1 MRNLIFFAFVLLFW
15 SCEMQPIEELAIEPD
30 TIEQIQGPYQV
41 TPVSKS
47 TILSL
52 GKKLQKRIGFNVI
65 ESAQMRQISE
75 FTFDLEASQLTTDTL
90 KRRTYTVPFLEKG
103 DKYSTFNLVMVAD
116 SLDNVLDQYVL
127 QYEFDSIQF
136 RSFEETQDL
145 VAAGVTI
152 KRFPFSSF
160 FNDSNPGFLERCDG
174 IFDSNGD
181 PVTCD
186 EVVIPSG
193 SYGGGSSG
201 GTVTFPSAGPSVGGG
216 GTDCFWSV
224 SWVVYYEVSSIYG
237 MKIHYI
243 PVIRIN
249 CVTYSNSRKNDSHRE
264 GMITCMD
271 CSVSDFGSPAFTLTR
286 DATQIDNLLTDF
298 NLSDWHM
305 AYLSLNPAFSSSLKA
320 TFLNDPNLDQDA
332 GMFTISAAMNGALT
346 GNFNNNFILAV
357 EGLMVESEGDITQDP
372 IRWLFQS
379 YFEIRYAVLKQ
390 LNPGWSN
397 EKLFYETA
405 KEAIHLAL
413 DGIGLIPGLGE
424 PADLLN
430 SGLYFLEG
438 DRLNASLSLIAA
450 TPVIGWFSTTAKG
463 ALRLKGTI
471 PGTTKRITQVWAKNG
486 DEILFGG
493 TPLRTAMGLI
503 DPSKHAHHI
512 LPLEH
517 AKHPVI
523 QKAAKAKNNPFHIN
537 EIDNGVGVDSW
548 RNTNHPSYNNRVE
561 AILDNYNELNP
572 NANPEQ
578 AMVFLQGKMQE
589 IAQVINNNPTIKLN
603 DLIFR

>member
-1 MRNLIFFAFVLLFW
+1 MRNLIFLAFVLLFW

-65 ESAQMRQISE
+65 ESAQMRQISD

-116 SLDNVLDQYVL
+116 SVDNVLDQYVL
-127 QYEFDSIQF
+127 QYEFDSIQYQD
-136 RSFEETQDL
+136 FEVTKDL
-145 VAAGVTI
+145 FASGVTI

-186 EVVIPSG
+186 EVEIISG
-193 SYGGGSSG
+193 PGYGGGGSSG
-201 GTVTFPSAGPSVGGG
+201 EGTVWITPGGG
-216 GTDCFWSV
+216 GGSGMSC
-224 SWVVYYEVSSIYG
+224 SWILFVQPCNCKPHHTYQSCGCEDGTPHFVFQIICTSPQMRTSSSQ
-237 MKIHYI
+237 
-243 PVIRIN
+243 IN
-249 CVTYSNSRKNDSHRE
+249 Q
-264 GMITCMD
+264 MTCMD
-271 CSVSDFGSPAFTLTR
+271 CSISDFGSPAFTLTR
-286 DATQIDNLLTDF
+286 DATQIDNLLSDY
-298 NLSDWHM
+298 NLTDWHM
-305 AYLSLNPAFSSSLKA
+305 AYLSNNSAFSSSLKS

-346 GNFNNNFILAV
+346 GNFNNSFILAV
-357 EGLMVESEGDITQDP
+357 EGLMDESEGDLTQDP
-372 IRWLFQS
+372 IRWLFQY
-379 YFEIRYAVLKQ
+379 YFEVRYAILKQ
-390 LNPGWSN
+390 LNSEWSN

-463 ALRLKGTI
+463 ALRLKGII
-471 PGTTKRITQVWAKNG
+471 PGTSIRITQVWAKDGNK
-486 DEILFGG
+486 ILFGG
-493 TPLRTAMGLI
+493 TRLRKAMGLT

-517 AKHPVI
+517 ANHPVI
-523 QKAAKAKNNPFHIN
+523 QKAAKGKDNPFHIQ
-537 EIDNGVGVDSW
+537 EIDNGVAVDAW
-548 RNTNHPSYNNRVE
+548 QNTNHPAYNDRIK
-561 AILDNYNELNP
+561 AILDN
-572 NANPEQ
+572 
-578 AMVFLQGKMQE
+578 
-589 IAQVINNNPTIKLN
+589 
-603 DLIFR
+603 